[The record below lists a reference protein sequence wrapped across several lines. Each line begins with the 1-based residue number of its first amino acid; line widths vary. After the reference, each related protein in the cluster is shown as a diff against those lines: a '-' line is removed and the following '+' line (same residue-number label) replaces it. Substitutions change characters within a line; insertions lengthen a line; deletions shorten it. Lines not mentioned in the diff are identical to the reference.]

1 MVGKSRGAHGNPV
14 GAVANW
20 TTGLVKG
27 KNDMLLEWLSG
38 TPLGNERFLEIWEW
52 VQTAYNFFIVFNV
65 FRFSFHVLRGA
76 TEEFIERSRLMQFV
90 FRWWRPILAVH
101 FIYYALS
108 GAYNNW
114 FLVAFLLLGLV
125 LVTIN
130 LILQFSIERLE
141 RKIQAFED
149 LEKERQRKREQA
161 EADADADADG
171 GDRDRDSDSDS
182 DEDRDEDGEGGGDR
196 KGA

>member
-1 MVGKSRGAHGNPV
+1 
-14 GAVANW
+14 
-20 TTGLVKG
+20 
-27 KNDMLLEWLSG
+27 MLLEWLSG

-114 FLVAFLLLGLV
+114 FLVALLLVGLV

-141 RKIQAFED
+141 RKIQAFEE

-161 EADADADADG
+161 QADADG
-171 GDRDRDSDSDS
+171 GGGDSDGDSEADSDSDGDGDS
-182 DEDRDEDGEGGGDR
+182 DGDSDGDGEGGGDR

>member
-1 MVGKSRGAHGNPV
+1 
-14 GAVANW
+14 
-20 TTGLVKG
+20 
-27 KNDMLLEWLSG
+27 MLLEWLSG

-161 EADADADADG
+161 DADEDADADG
-171 GDRDRDSDSDS
+171 GGGGGGGDSDGDGDGDSGSDSDGDS
-182 DEDRDEDGEGGGDR
+182 DRDGEGGGDR